1 MKNSLIFATMLLLLC
16 MGVYVISDTTFSW
29 SNSNQSGTL
38 TYTGLALVSPTIDG
52 SAAVTAANAAQSD
65 TNATTT
71 ATGYTPAFVGQVLTG
86 GAGTGTNAV
95 WISKGIT
102 TNDWVQVAP

>member
-1 MKNSLIFATMLLLLC
+1 MKNAILIAMVLVLSGAAYLI
-16 MGVYVISDTTFSW
+16 GDTTFSW

-38 TYTGLALVSPTIDG
+38 TYTGLALTSPTIDG
-52 SAAVTAANAAQSD
+52 STAVTAANAAQSD

-71 ATGYTPAFVGQVLTG
+71 ATGYTPAYVGQVLTG
-86 GAGTGTNAV
+86 GAGTGTNAI
-95 WISKGIT
+95 WISKGTT